1 MIFLRILPIK
11 IKNMLNN
18 MLNEL
23 QMLIVT
29 DSYDK
34 VKKMMDES
42 PTLIH
47 MPDRYGRMPM
57 YYAIECQLSRMV
69 RLLLSYH
76 PDLFRE
82 DRFGLST
89 IDYTVYYDDQFHTNF
104 LELLLPGV
112 SQTENIDA
120 YKEKWDRVYST
131 FGIGYTLRKVREE
144 ISMR

>member
-1 MIFLRILPIK
+1 
-11 IKNMLNN
+11 
-18 MLNEL
+18 
-23 QMLIVT
+23 MLIAT

-42 PTLIH
+42 PDLIH

-57 YYAIECQLSRMV
+57 YYAIEFQCSRMA
-69 RLLLSYH
+69 RLLLTYH

-89 IDYTVYYDDQFHTNF
+89 IDYTVYYDEQFHTNF

-112 SQTENIDA
+112 TINVDA
-120 YKEKWDRVYST
+120 YKEKWNRVNST
-131 FGIGYTLRKVREE
+131 FHIGYTLRKV
-144 ISMR
+144 I

>member
-1 MIFLRILPIK
+1 MTDIIPF
-11 IKNMLNN
+11 NDF
-18 MLNEL
+18 
-23 QMLIVT
+23 QMLIVM

-57 YYAIECQLSRMV
+57 YYAVEFQRSRIA

-89 IDYTVYYDDQFHTNF
+89 IDYAVYYDEQFRTNF
-104 LELLLPGV
+104 LDMLLPGV
-112 SQTENIDA
+112 SSRDV
-120 YKEKWDRVYST
+120 YKEKWDRVNSS
-131 FGIGYTLRKVREE
+131 FRIGYTLRKVRDDDD
-144 ISMR
+144 